1 MRSTILFGLISLP
14 PILATLQ
21 LIIVAKEDV
30 IKPSLSAVMNPGE
43 SPKMVYPKDFL
54 PGVHCLGDDKAWTPS
69 CDGRTKYQQIGQ
81 LNFTEVTKEPRPM
94 ALFKKDEIGGA
105 GLARQVSCNSQYH
118 TTGFD

>member
-1 MRSTILFGLISLP
+1 MKSTILFGLISLS

-43 SPKMVYPKDFL
+43 SSKMVDPEDFL
-54 PGVHCLGDDKAWTPS
+54 GGVHCLGDDKAWTPS
-69 CDGRTKYQQIGQ
+69 CDGRPKYKQIGQ

-118 TTGFD
+118 TTGFH